1 MVSGSMPERC
11 ESNKRDDVV
20 QQNAILWSLFFQM
33 DGVYPNRWLANVA
46 KKWRPFIAG
55 SLFFAMKIDVIRC
68 YSIFLRVNCK
78 LGESLFRFRMCEE
91 NVCASF

>member
-11 ESNKRDDVV
+11 ESIKRNDVV

-46 KKWRPFIAG
+46 KKWWPFIAG
-55 SLFFAMKIDVIRC
+55 ILFFAMKIDVIRC
-68 YSIFLRVNCK
+68 CSIFLRMNCK
-78 LGESLFRFRMCEE
+78 PGESLFRFRMCYE

>member
-11 ESNKRDDVV
+11 ESSKRDDVV

-46 KKWRPFIAG
+46 KKWWPFIDR
-55 SLFFAMKIDVIRC
+55 SLFFPGKIGVIC
-68 YSIFLRVNCK
+68 CCSIFLRVNCK
-78 LGESLFRFRMCEE
+78 PSESLFRFKK
-91 NVCASF
+91 